1 MPSQREKYQS
11 VMGKTWRINAQLI
24 TAAEPRSKTLWSRML
39 QRTAVGVKP
48 LGTRYQTPSDPVIP
62 DPVPLQTYVDLWVI
76 RNGTD
81 WVEITE
87 EMLIDQEDTLGRMTR
102 ALASADMLVQ
112 HYVVSK
118 MMYVAKIKEGV

>member
-1 MPSQREKYQS
+1 M
-11 VMGKTWRINAQLI
+11 T
-24 TAAEPRSKTLWSRML
+24 
-39 QRTAVGVKP
+39 
-48 LGTRYQTPSDPVIP
+48 P

-102 ALASADMLVQ
+102 ALASADMLAQ

>member
-1 MPSQREKYQS
+1 MQLQRGRLLSGMEK
-11 VMGKTWRINAQLI
+11 TLRISERLIMAAAQ
-24 TAAEPRSKTLWSRML
+24 RSEILWSRML
-39 QRTAVGVKP
+39 QRTAVGAKP
-48 LGTRYQTPSDPVIP
+48 LDTRYQTPSSPVET

>member
-1 MPSQREKYQS
+1 MPLQKVRSPSGMEK
-11 VMGKTWRINAQLI
+11 TFRINEQL
-24 TAAEPRSKTLWSRML
+24 TTVVEPRSKTLWSRML
-39 QRTAVGVKP
+39 QRTAVGAKP
-48 LGTRYQTPSDPVIP
+48 LGTRYQTSSSPVEA

>member
-1 MPSQREKYQS
+1 MPLQKVMSPSGMEK
-11 VMGKTWRINAQLI
+11 TFRINEQL
-24 TAAEPRSKTLWSRML
+24 TTVVEPRSKTFWSLLLRK
-39 QRTAVGVKP
+39 TAVGAKP
-48 LGTRYQTPSDPVIP
+48 LGTRYQTSSSPVEA

>member
-1 MPSQREKYQS
+1 MPLQKVRSPSGMEK
-11 VMGKTWRINAQLI
+11 TFRINEQL
-24 TAAEPRSKTLWSRML
+24 TTVVEPRSKTFWSLLLRK
-39 QRTAVGVKP
+39 TAVGAKP
-48 LGTRYQTPSDPVIP
+48 LGTRYQTSSDPVIP

>member
-39 QRTAVGVKP
+39 QRTAVGAKP
-48 LGTRYQTPSDPVIP
+48 LGTRYRTSSSPVEA

>member
-1 MPSQREKYQS
+1 MPLQKVRSPSGMEK
-11 VMGKTWRINAQLI
+11 TFRINEQL
-24 TAAEPRSKTLWSRML
+24 TTVVEPRSKTLWSRML
-39 QRTAVGVKP
+39 QRTAVGAKP
-48 LGTRYQTPSDPVIP
+48 LGTRYQTSSDPVIP

>member
-39 QRTAVGVKP
+39 QRTAVGAKP
-48 LGTRYQTPSDPVIP
+48 LGTRYQTPSDPVTP

-102 ALASADMLVQ
+102 ALARADMLVQ

>member
-1 MPSQREKYQS
+1 MPLQREKYQS
-11 VMGKTWRINAQLI
+11 VMGKTWRINERLI
-24 TAAEPRSKTLWSRML
+24 TAAGPRSKTLWSRML
-39 QRTAVGVKP
+39 QRTAVGAKP
-48 LGTRYQTPSDPVIP
+48 LGTRYQTPSSPVET